1 MENVLMVL
9 FEVESEAYQALA
21 ELRHDAVNSSYT
33 ISQMGLV
40 KNKEGRILPCEGFD
54 SGVDTRDDMVKG
66 GLIGGLLGILGGP
79 IGMLFTGSMGALIGS
94 VKDSSDAEKNV
105 SMLERVSGKMGEG
118 NVALIAL
125 VQEEDESI
133 LNRCLSKFKTET
145 IRWDAAVI
153 AEEVEEAQKLE
164 KEMKRQAKERMR
176 DQKKEE
182 YRQNLEQKRAKIHAD
197 FEMLKERM
205 KG

>member
-105 SMLERVSGKMGEG
+105 SMLERVSGKMEEG

>member
-1 MENVLMVL
+1 
-9 FEVESEAYQALA
+9 
-21 ELRHDAVNSSYT
+21 
-33 ISQMGLV
+33 
-40 KNKEGRILPCEGFD
+40 
-54 SGVDTRDDMVKG
+54 
-66 GLIGGLLGILGGP
+66 
-79 IGMLFTGSMGALIGS
+79 MLFTGSMGALIGS

-153 AEEVEEAQKLE
+153 AEEVEEAQIR
-164 KEMKRQAKERMR
+164 KRR
-176 DQKKEE
+176 
-182 YRQNLEQKRAKIHAD
+182 NIGKIWSRNGQRY
-197 FEMLKERM
+197 MQILRC
-205 KG
+205 

>member
-40 KNKEGRILPCEGFD
+40 KNKQGRILPCEGFD